1 MQKTP
6 PNEGVPVVED
16 KCSCGTGRC
25 GAVKH
30 IEQMQDDLE
39 ERMRELR
46 VAEKQYNEAIRRLC
60 LKAVGLVVILAA
72 ALPTAWATFLGLI

>member
-1 MQKTP
+1 MQM
-6 PNEGVPVVED
+6 NEMEIPVTEE
-16 KCSCGTGRC
+16 KCKCGSGKC
-25 GAVKH
+25 AAVGH
-30 IEQMQDDLE
+30 IEQMQGDLE

-60 LKAVGLVVILAA
+60 VKAVGLVVILAA

>member
-1 MQKTP
+1 MR
-6 PNEGVPVVED
+6 NDLEVPVAEE
-16 KCSCGTGRC
+16 KCKCGSGKC
-25 GAVKH
+25 GAVSH
-30 IEQMQDDLE
+30 IEKMQEDLD

-46 VAEKQYNEAIRRLC
+46 VAEKQYNEAIRKLC